1 MSLNPR
7 GRLNWWMGAVAS
19 VSLLGACGAPDERTG
34 DALESNEPAVQD
46 AASGD
51 VAVKLS
57 VEKSALAASDSVLVS
72 VTMTNVSSRTVRVL
86 KWHTPVDGL
95 KEDLFKVT
103 ADGVAA
109 EYNGRH
115 YKWATPEATDYL
127 HLAPGESVSR
137 TVDLASIY
145 DLSKTATYS
154 IRFDS
159 AGHHDA
165 THDGVSQMVSDSLS
179 VSIEGRP
186 FVHPEAAPGTV
197 TAQALSTANCSS
209 SRTTSVTTAFNSAKT
224 YANGALSYLTN
235 TTPGN
240 TSRYRTWFGT
250 YSSTG
255 WNTAKSHFTSIKS
268 AFDTRSVIVDC
279 GCSDSAYAYVYK
291 NQPYRIYV
299 CNAFWSAPN
308 TGTDSRA
315 GTLVH
320 EMSHFTVVADT
331 DDHAYGQSTC
341 KSLATS
347 SPTRALDNAD
357 SHEYFAENTPSL
369 P

>member
-1 MSLNPR
+1 MSLNLR
-7 GRLNWWMGAVAS
+7 GRLNWWMGALAS
-19 VSLLGACGAPDERTG
+19 VSLLGACGAPDERAE
-34 DALESNEPAVQD
+34 DALESNEAVRD
-46 AASGD
+46 AVAGD

-57 VEKSALAASDSVLVS
+57 VGKSAMAARDNVLVT

-115 YKWATPEATDYL
+115 YKWATPQATDYL
-127 HLAPGESVSR
+127 NLAPGESVSSK
-137 TVDLASIY
+137 VDLASVY
-145 DLSKTATYS
+145 DFSKTATYD

-165 THDGVSQMVSDSLS
+165 THDGVSQLSSGS
-179 VSIEGRP
+179 VSVFVEGRP
-186 FVHPEAAPGTV
+186 FVHPEAEAAPGTV
-197 TAQALSTANCSS
+197 TAMALSTANCSS
-209 SRTTSVTTAFNSAKT
+209 TRVTSVTTAFNSAKT
-224 YANGALSYLTN
+224 YANNAVTYLSG
-235 TTPGN
+235 TPSA
-240 TSRYRTWFGT
+240 TSRFTTWFGT
-250 YSSTG
+250 YSSTN
-255 WNTAKSHFTSIKS
+255 WNTIKTHFTSIKS
-268 AFDTRSVIVDC
+268 AFDTKSVIVDC

-291 NQPYRIYV
+291 NSPYRIYV

-315 GTLVH
+315 GTLIH

-331 DDHAYGQSTC
+331 DDWAYGQSAA

-347 SPTRALDNAD
+347 NPTRARDNAD